1 MRREAAA
8 GKQGGRTQ
16 EIQRLIGRSLRA
28 VVDLEALGER
38 QITVDCDVHP
48 GRWRHPHRLDHRRLG
63 GAGRLPAWMKAR
75 NMVKLDNGAA
85 DNVAAISCGI
95 YNGTPVLDL
104 DYAEDSEAETDAN
117 FVMTGAGG
125 IVEIQGTARASA
137 QGSGHAALA
146 DDSGLCVEALG
157 GDPGIYSAR
166 WAGETKDFAIAMA
179 RIENELRAK
188 GLTTSAAKFVCA
200 LSLALPSGEIQ
211 TFEGEVHGTLT
222 FPPRGDHGFGYDPIF
237 IADGMGQTFAEID
250 PAQKHAMSHR
260 AKAFEKLLHSGIFV
274 ESL

>member
-1 MRREAAA
+1 M
-8 GKQGGRTQ
+8 
-16 EIQRLIGRSLRA
+16 
-28 VVDLEALGER
+28 
-38 QITVDCDVHP
+38 
-48 GRWRHPHRLDHRRLG
+48 
-63 GAGRLPAWMKAR
+63 RLPRGSQLVVASHNEGKVREIKA
-75 NMVKLDNGAA
+75 LLG
-85 DNVAAISCGI
+85 
-95 YNGTPVLDL
+95 PH
-104 DYAEDSEAETDAN
+104 
-117 FVMTGAGG
+117 G
-125 IVEIQGTARASA
+125 IVPLSAGSLGLPEPEETAKTFAGNAELKARASA

-166 WAGETKDFAIAMA
+166 WAGETKDFSIAMT
-179 RIENELRAK
+179 RIESELKAK
-188 GLTTSAAKFVCA
+188 GLTTGAAKFVCA

-237 IADGMGQTFAEID
+237 IADGMDQTFAEID

-260 AKAFEKLLHSGIFV
+260 ARAFEKLLHSGTFV